1 MEIYLD
7 SNAIRQIRLAAL
19 NAIEDDDTETLR
31 EELIEAFTDADIEEI
46 ERRVDAVDFFDFISD
61 ILEEWSGDDVDEFF
75 EVLEG
80 QLTDADVDLKYA
92 GETEEAGDD
101 DEEEDAGDTAA
112 AGDDDEEDED
122 EDEDEEDAEEGEEA
136 AF

>member
-19 NAIEDDDTETLR
+19 DAIEDGDTETLR

-61 ILEEWSGDDVDEFF
+61 ILEEWSGDDVDELF

>member
-19 NAIEDDDTETLR
+19 DAIEDGDSETLR

-46 ERRVDAVDFFDFISD
+46 ERRVDAVDFFDFIGD
-61 ILEEWSGDDVDEFF
+61 ILEEWSGDDVDELF

>member
-7 SNAIRQIRLAAL
+7 SNVIRQIRLVAL
-19 NAIEDDDTETLR
+19 DVIEDGDSETLC
-31 EELIEAFTDADIEEI
+31 EELIEVFTDVDIEEI
-46 ERRVDAVDFFDFISD
+46 ERRVDVVDFFDFISD
-61 ILEEWSGDDVDEFF
+61 ILEEWSGDDVDELF

-122 EDEDEEDAEEGEEA
+122 EDEDEEGAEEGEEA

>member
-19 NAIEDDDTETLR
+19 DAIEDGDSETLR

-61 ILEEWSGDDVDEFF
+61 ILEEWSGDDVDELF

>member
-19 NAIEDDDTETLR
+19 DAIEDGDTETLR

-61 ILEEWSGDDVDEFF
+61 ILEEWGGDDVDELF

-92 GETEEAGDD
+92 GETEEAGD

>member
-19 NAIEDDDTETLR
+19 DAIEDGDSETLR

-61 ILEEWSGDDVDEFF
+61 ILEEWGGDDVDELF

-122 EDEDEEDAEEGEEA
+122 EDEDEQGAEEGEEA

>member
-19 NAIEDDDTETLR
+19 DAIEDGDSETLR

-61 ILEEWSGDDVDEFF
+61 ILEEWSGDDVDELF

-92 GETEEAGDD
+92 GETEEAGD

>member
-7 SNAIRQIRLAAL
+7 SNAMRQIRLAAL
-19 NAIEDDDTETLR
+19 DSIEDGDTETLR

-61 ILEEWSGDDVDEFF
+61 ILEEWGGDDVDELF

-80 QLTDADVDLKYA
+80 QLTDADVELKYA
-92 GETEEAGDD
+92 GETEAAEAAD
-101 DEEEDAGDTAA
+101 DE
-112 AGDDDEEDED
+112 DDEDDED
-122 EDEDEEDAEEGEEA
+122 SNEA
-136 AF
+136 PF

>member
-19 NAIEDDDTETLR
+19 DAIEDGDSETLR

-61 ILEEWSGDDVDEFF
+61 ILEEWGGDDVDELF

>member
-19 NAIEDDDTETLR
+19 DAIEDGDSETLR

-46 ERRVDAVDFFDFISD
+46 ERRVDVVDFFDFISD
-61 ILEEWSGDDVDEFF
+61 ILEEWSGDDVDELF

>member
-19 NAIEDDDTETLR
+19 DAIEDGDTETLR

-61 ILEEWSGDDVDEFF
+61 ILEEWGGDDVDELF

-122 EDEDEEDAEEGEEA
+122 EDEDEEGAEEGEEA

>member
-19 NAIEDDDTETLR
+19 DAIEDGDSETLR

-61 ILEEWSGDDVDEFF
+61 ILEEWSGDDVDELF

-122 EDEDEEDAEEGEEA
+122 EDEDEEGAEEGEEA

>member
-19 NAIEDDDTETLR
+19 DAIEDGDTETLR

-61 ILEEWSGDDVDEFF
+61 ILEEWGGDDVDELF

-80 QLTDADVDLKYA
+80 QLTDADVELKYA
-92 GETEEAGDD
+92 GEIEVADSDDDDVDDDVDD
-101 DEEEDAGDTAA
+101 DEP
-112 AGDDDEEDED
+112 DE
-122 EDEDEEDAEEGEEA
+122 AP
-136 AF
+136 F

>member
-19 NAIEDDDTETLR
+19 DAIEDGDTETLR

-61 ILEEWSGDDVDEFF
+61 ILEEWSGDDVDELF

-122 EDEDEEDAEEGEEA
+122 EDEDEEGAEEGEEA

>member
-19 NAIEDDDTETLR
+19 DAIEDGDTETLR

-61 ILEEWSGDDVDEFF
+61 ILEEWGGDDVDELF

>member
-19 NAIEDDDTETLR
+19 DAIEDGDTETLR

-61 ILEEWSGDDVDEFF
+61 ILEEWSGDDVDELF

-92 GETEEAGDD
+92 GETEEAGD

>member
-19 NAIEDDDTETLR
+19 DAIEDGDSETLR

-61 ILEEWSGDDVDEFF
+61 ILEEWGGDDVDELF

-122 EDEDEEDAEEGEEA
+122 EDEDEEGAEEGEEA